1 MTEEVSGTMR
11 LSVTI
16 ALLATM
22 VATVANITVSSLLLM
37 GNFRNSFVDAANASS
52 TTTVYDLQH
61 FSSIEAPNIYKVA
74 LESGDISK
82 IEVILLDGSTLTFD
96 FDDPDIDLTWFK
108 RNAIKRFKV
117 EVELRAGYELTLTEV
132 SVN

>member
-22 VATVANITVSSLLLM
+22 VATVANITMSSLLLM
-37 GNFRNSFVDAANASS
+37 DNFRNSFVDAANASS

-61 FSSIEAPNIYKVA
+61 FSSIESPNIYKVA

-82 IEVILLDGSTLTFD
+82 IDVILLDGSTLTFD

>member
-37 GNFRNSFVDAANASS
+37 DNFRNSFIDAANASS
-52 TTTVYDLQH
+52 TSTVYDLQH
-61 FSSIEAPNIYKVA
+61 FSSIEASNIYKVA

-82 IEVILLDGSTLTFD
+82 IDVILLDGSTLTFD